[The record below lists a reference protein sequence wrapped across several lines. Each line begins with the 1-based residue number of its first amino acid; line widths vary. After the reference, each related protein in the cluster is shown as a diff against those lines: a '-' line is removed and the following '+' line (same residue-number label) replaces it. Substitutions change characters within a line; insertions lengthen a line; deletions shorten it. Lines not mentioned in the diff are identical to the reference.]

1 MANPLLDK
9 LQQIGP
15 LAGGNG
21 PKILRLFGDQPE
33 VLEAI
38 LEARKRRC
46 SFAQI
51 AKALTTPENVVSENA
66 VKTFLTSRGVD

>member
-1 MANPLLDK
+1 
-9 LQQIGP
+9 
-15 LAGGNG
+15 
-21 PKILRLFGDQPE
+21 

-66 VKTFLTSRGVD
+66 VKTFLTSQGID